1 MEIKISAQSLAVALF
16 ATTALPSAA
25 LATTIGFDALGS
37 SGTGFNMTGPTFSE
51 SGYTLTGYD
60 AGSNLSTDPGFFYTP
75 QNDNIYRPYGQAT
88 LGVNYSGTTV
98 VLTNDASSLFSI
110 SSIDVGENT
119 SFSGSLTATFIGVF
133 ADTSTISQSIDL
145 DGVFGLETLSF
156 AGFDD
161 LTGFGWTMASPYFMV
176 DNLEVSTGS
185 IPAVPLP
192 AGLPLLAG
200 ALCLLGLR
208 ARRKA

>member
-1 MEIKISAQSLAVALF
+1 MKVKNIPQSLAFALF
-16 ATTALPSAA
+16 ATTALPSAS

-37 SGTGFNMTGPTFSE
+37 SGGSFNFTGPTFSE

-60 AGSNLSTDPGFFYTP
+60 SSGNLSTDTAFFYTP
-75 QNDNIYRPYGQAT
+75 QNDNTYRPYGQAT
-88 LGVNYSGTTV
+88 LGVNYSGTTA
-98 VLTNDASSLFSI
+98 VLTNDASNLFSI
-110 SSIDVGENT
+110 SSIDVGENDLY
-119 SFSGSLTATFIGVF
+119 SGSLTATFVGVF

-156 AGFDD
+156 VGFDD
-161 LTGFGWTMASPYFMV
+161 LTEFGWTMVSPYFMV

-185 IPAVPLP
+185 VPAVPLP

-200 ALCLLGLR
+200 AVCLLGFS